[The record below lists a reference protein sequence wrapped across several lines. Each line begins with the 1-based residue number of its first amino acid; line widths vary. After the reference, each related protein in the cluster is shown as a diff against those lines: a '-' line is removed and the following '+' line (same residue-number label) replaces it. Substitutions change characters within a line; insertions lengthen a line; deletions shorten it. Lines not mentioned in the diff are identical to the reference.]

1 MLSAA
6 SRTLRNCFCVWGLP
20 VSSDRSSMYLGNAVN
35 RLSVAKIGQIVPF
48 VLPGDLLLLAGAR
61 LRLGVGCRPTRR
73 ASLDNVVRGRH
84 AKQTR

>member
-1 MLSAA
+1 MLGDWIGVA
-6 SRTLRNCFCVWGLP
+6 LRL
-20 VSSDRSSMYLGNAVN
+20 
-35 RLSVAKIGQIVPF
+35 PF
-48 VLPGDLLLLAGAR
+48 VLPGDLPLLPLAGAR